1 MMGHLTVAKVRRTTA
16 PGRYADG
23 GTLYLHVAPGGSK
36 SWVQRITVRGRRRDL
51 GLGPWPVV
59 SLAEARMRAFENR
72 VLVERGGDPLAS
84 KRKTVPTFREAALRT
99 YEANRPRWRS
109 AKVAAV
115 WMQRAERHA
124 FPNLGE
130 LRVDAIG
137 REDVLRVLTPI
148 WTAKPETARKV
159 RAIIRATLAWAEAHG
174 HVERNMAGDAID
186 GALPA
191 QPAVKAHFRT
201 VPHAEVA
208 AALKAVEASGAAAA
222 TKLCFRFLVLTAAR
236 SGEAREAV
244 WSEMDLEARTWTV
257 PAGRM
262 KSNREHVVPLSDGA
276 LAVLADAAE
285 LREAGSDLVFPG
297 VRRGRPLSDATLSKL
312 LKEIGVPAV
321 PHGFRAAFRAWAS
334 ERTDAPQAVMELAL
348 AHASGSQVERA
359 YARSDL
365 RDKRRALM
373 QRWAEYVTAA
383 RGTVVRLHA

>member
-1 MMGHLTVAKVRRTTA
+1 MGHLTVAKVRRTVT

-23 GTLYLHVAPGGSK
+23 GTLYLHIAPGGSK

-51 GLGPWPVV
+51 GLGAWPVV
-59 SLAEARMRAFENR
+59 SLAEARTRALANR

-84 KRKTVPTFREAALRT
+84 KRKAVPTFREASQRT

-124 FPNLGE
+124 FPKLGD

-137 REDVLRVLTPI
+137 REEVLRVLTPI

-159 RAIIRATLAWAEAHG
+159 RAIIRSTPAWAEAHG

-191 QPAVKAHFRT
+191 QPAVQVHFRT
-201 VPHAEVA
+201 VPHADVA
-208 AALKAVEASGAAAA
+208 AALAAVEASGAVAA

-244 WSEMDLEARTWTV
+244 WSEVDLEARTWTD
-257 PAGRM
+257 PAERM

-276 LAVLADAAE
+276 LAVLAATAE
-285 LREAGSDLVFPG
+285 LREAGSDLVFPRREARPSA
-297 VRRGRPLSDATLSKL
+297 VRCDALQAAEGNRRAGGAARL
-312 LKEIGVPAV
+312 PGGVPDL
-321 PHGFRAAFRAWAS
+321 G
-334 ERTDAPQAVMELAL
+334 ERTDRRATGGHGARAGACQRVAGRAGLR
-348 AHASGSQVERA
+348 VERSS
-359 YARSDL
+359 R
-365 RDKRRALM
+365 
-373 QRWAEYVTAA
+373 QAA
-383 RGTVVRLHA
+383 RADAALSRVRHGRSR